1 MKRLLLYLFLFC
13 FANVVFAQQE
23 VTIHLGTAG
32 TLAEKLGDDKDNITT
47 LHVSGSLNEE
57 DFKTLKSMNM
67 LQVLDMGEVSDLP
80 YTRWYKEDYESGI
93 EYKSIPNSTFQDKL
107 TLREVVLPES
117 LELIGSEAFSGCS
130 NLSGIDFSNAKHLT
144 VIDNSAF
151 NECYSLKNIDLS
163 EKAEL
168 KEIESYVFWGC
179 NNLKTVN
186 LSGCNKLETINRSAF
201 NGCDE
206 LISINLSD
214 CISIKSIGE
223 SAFYSTNISEF
234 NFSTLN
240 NLESL
245 GNNCF
250 YDTPLSGELKFPTS
264 LKAIGESAFQS
275 TNIEKVNF
283 EGCANLVVLSAE
295 VFSECS
301 NLQDIIFEGCTSLTI
316 IGTKAFN
323 QCYNLKE
330 ISFTDCTSLNTFST
344 DAFSQCHS
352 LKNINI
358 NNGFFKSIDGVL
370 TDNSG
375 ELLLYPTGKE
385 EKEYTIPSDINSIA
399 SNAFIE
405 KNYYLQKITIPS
417 SVLQI
422 DNNAFT
428 PGFSGFIIM
437 ESSTPISLSEPIGLE
452 NAIII
457 VPKGSA
463 EKYREYNI
471 WKDYNIVE
479 KDSDPVVVTLTEA
492 GSLSNELSDKNP
504 LDITDLT
511 VSGPMNKYDFEFIRT
526 NMRFINKVDISG
538 AELENNELP
547 ESAFYIGYSAE
558 RNSYLET
565 VVLPNN
571 LKIIGDGAF
580 RFSHNLKEINLPNSI
595 EEIRYEAFNQCY
607 SLDNISFKELKKLRS
622 IGNSAFEGCEFNT
635 HIEFPSSIEGL
646 GYNAFSS
653 AKPLSIKFR
662 SNKIVYNNNSFEN
675 ADKETCI
682 IYVPKNLLEEYKKD
696 SFWGQF
702 KNIEG
707 YGNTVSVSYN
717 EEYGNVV
724 GEGSYEE
731 GETVTLK
738 TECRESDFD
747 WDKKYIYFFSG
758 WFDSDNKL
766 LSNKSEYSFE
776 IGNED
781 IDISAKFIRV
791 LLSIEGYLDF
801 GYYNIELLEKDIN
814 YAKIKLIE
822 PETTGY
828 SYFYGWIKDDKV
840 ISKEKVLEIT
850 DIDEDCHIYAKYI
863 QKFLGIDGYKE
874 IDDIKKVDDVD
885 LILLSSSRLY
895 VTGDK
900 KWQLDRF
907 SYEHGASLL
916 NESPITANNIN
927 YIVNGYDNWQ
937 FISLP
942 YDIKLSEIK
951 LGENSSDAQFVVRYY
966 DGATRASNGMG
977 SSWKQLSGDDVLKAN
992 QGYIFRANNYSEFSF
1007 NTETGMDAMFNN
1019 ENVTINL
1026 QTHASSSP
1034 LNANWNLVGNP
1045 YPCYYSIK
1053 ELFDNGFDS
1062 PIIVWSNDIMN
1073 YEYYTADDEDAYIS
1087 PLTSFFVQKNSKDL
1101 VFTADGRA
1109 AKLPDENFGYLRS
1122 KNVSDSERVVINLAL
1137 GNDSMSD
1144 KTRVVLNPQ
1153 ASMEYE
1159 IGKDATKFESMN
1171 PNSPSI
1177 FSLDKDN
1184 NQLAINERPYDNG
1197 VVRIG
1202 CKIGVEGNYSISL
1215 QKAVNK
1221 PIMLHDLETGNI
1233 CDLSKNAY
1241 EFESS
1246 TGVFLNRFELR
1257 TDIPTSNEMLPEGMS
1272 ISMNGNNLSVNGVKA
1287 NSIIILVDASGKM
1300 IYNSKSTGNR
1310 VEIRLPME
1318 GVYYLQIVDNMGQKH
1333 VQSIKY

>member
-13 FANVVFAQQE
+13 FANAVFAQQE
-23 VTIHLGTAG
+23 ETVDLKTAG
-32 TLAEKLGDDKDNITT
+32 TLANELGENKDNITT
-47 LHVSGSLNEE
+47 LHVSGPLDEN
-57 DFKTLKSMNM
+57 DFNTLKSMNM

-93 EYKSIPNSTFQDKL
+93 EYKSIPNSAFKDKR
-107 TLREVVLPES
+107 TLREVVLPKS
-117 LELIGSEAFSGCS
+117 LELIGYDAFGGCS
-130 NLSGIDFSNAKHLT
+130 NLSEIDFSNAKQLT
-144 VIDNSAF
+144 VIENSAF
-151 NECYSLKNIDLS
+151 YECYSLNNIDLS
-163 EKAEL
+163 EKAKL
-168 KEIESYVFWGC
+168 NEIGSSAFCRC

-186 LSGCNKLETINRSAF
+186 LSGCDKLEIINNAAF
-201 NGCDE
+201 DNCNE
-206 LISINLSD
+206 LTNVYLD
-214 CISIKSIGE
+214 RCISIKNIEGN
-223 SAFYSTNISEF
+223 AFCSTKLSEF
-234 NFSTLN
+234 NFSILQ
-240 NLESL
+240 NLETL
-245 GNNCF
+245 GSYSF
-250 YDTPLSGELKFPTS
+250 AETPLSGELKFPTS
-264 LKAIGESAFQS
+264 LKTIGERAFQR
-275 TNIEKVNF
+275 TNIVKANF
-283 EGCANLVVLSAE
+283 EGCVNLSVLSTGIFA
-295 VFSECS
+295 ECS
-301 NLQDIIFEGCTSLTI
+301 NLQEVNL
-316 IGTKAFN
+316 IG
-323 QCYNLKE
+323 
-330 ISFTDCTSLNTFST
+330 CTSLNTLST
-344 DAFSQCHS
+344 DAFSRCNS

-375 ELLLYPTGKE
+375 EILLYPAGKE
-385 EKEYTIPSDINSIA
+385 EKEYTIPSEINSIA
-399 SNAFIE
+399 SNAFIDI
-405 KNYYLQKITIPS
+405 NYQLQKITIPS
-417 SVLQI
+417 SVLHI
-422 DNNAFT
+422 NNKAFT
-428 PGFSGFIIM
+428 PGYNGLIIM
-437 ESSTPISLSEPIGLE
+437 ESPTPIGLSESIGLE
-452 NAIII
+452 NAIIV

-463 EKYREYNI
+463 EAYRNYNI

-479 KDSDPVVVTLTEA
+479 SDSDPVIVTLTEA
-492 GSLSNELSDKNP
+492 GSLSNVLSDKNP
-504 LDITDLT
+504 IDITDLT
-511 VSGPMNKYDFEFIRT
+511 VSGPMNSEDFEFIRT

-538 AELENNELP
+538 VILENNELP
-547 ESAFYIGYSAE
+547 ENAFSIN
-558 RNSYLET
+558 NSYLEE

-571 LKIIGDGAF
+571 LKIIGGGAF
-580 RFSHNLKEINLPNSI
+580 SSSYNLKRIYLPNTI
-595 EEIRYEAFNQCY
+595 EEIRYEAFIGCY
-607 SLDNISFKELKKLRS
+607 LLDNINFNELKNLKIIGVNAFNGCKFSGDMIFPPLVNSLYGSFGSATPTSIKLRAS
-622 IGNSAFEGCEFNT
+622 CVVEGNT
-635 HIEFPSSIEGL
+635 
-646 GYNAFSS
+646 
-653 AKPLSIKFR
+653 
-662 SNKIVYNNNSFEN
+662 FEN

-682 IYVPKNLLEEYKKD
+682 IYVPKNLLEDYKND

-707 YGNTVSVSYN
+707 FGNAVSVSYN

-724 GEGSYEE
+724 GEGNYEE

-738 TECRESDFD
+738 AECYEPNWIWNDNKYLYFFNGWYDNNNVKISSDPTYTFQMCD
-747 WDKKYIYFFSG
+747 ENINLSAKFTKIILNISAPISYNINLELLDYSYNSARIQLQENNIDENYAFFSG
-758 WFDSDNKL
+758 WIKDNETISKNKL
-766 LSNKSEYSFE
+766 LEISNIE
-776 IGNED
+776 ED
-781 IDISAKFIRV
+781 CTISANYSSKNIV
-791 LLSIEGYLDF
+791 IE
-801 GYYNIELLEKDIN
+801 
-814 YAKIKLIE
+814 
-822 PETTGY
+822 
-828 SYFYGWIKDDKV
+828 
-840 ISKEKVLEIT
+840 
-850 DIDEDCHIYAKYI
+850 
-863 QKFLGIDGYKE
+863 GYKE
-874 IDDIKKVDDVD
+874 ISDIEKNDNINI
-885 LILLSSSRLY
+885 LLLSSSRLY
-895 VTGDK
+895 VTGEK
-900 KWQLDRF
+900 EWQLDKF
-907 SYEHGASLL
+907 SYYQGGSLL

-1087 PLTSFFVQKNSKDL
+1087 PLTSFFVQKNSNDL

-1122 KNVSDSERVVINLAL
+1122 ENVSDSERVVINLAL

-1221 PIMLHDLETGNI
+1221 TIMLHDLETGNI

-1272 ISMNGNNLSVNGVKA
+1272 ISMNGNNLSVNGVKT

>member
-1 MKRLLLYLFLFC
+1 M
-13 FANVVFAQQE
+13 N
-23 VTIHLGTAG
+23 
-32 TLAEKLGDDKDNITT
+32 TL
-47 LHVSGSLNEE
+47 
-57 DFKTLKSMNM
+57 
-67 LQVLDMGEVSDLP
+67 
-80 YTRWYKEDYESGI
+80 
-93 EYKSIPNSTFQDKL
+93 
-107 TLREVVLPES
+107 
-117 LELIGSEAFSGCS
+117 
-130 NLSGIDFSNAKHLT
+130 
-144 VIDNSAF
+144 
-151 NECYSLKNIDLS
+151 
-163 EKAEL
+163 
-168 KEIESYVFWGC
+168 
-179 NNLKTVN
+179 
-186 LSGCNKLETINRSAF
+186 
-201 NGCDE
+201 
-206 LISINLSD
+206 
-214 CISIKSIGE
+214 
-223 SAFYSTNISEF
+223 
-234 NFSTLN
+234 
-240 NLESL
+240 
-245 GNNCF
+245 
-250 YDTPLSGELKFPTS
+250 
-264 LKAIGESAFQS
+264 
-275 TNIEKVNF
+275 
-283 EGCANLVVLSAE
+283 
-295 VFSECS
+295 
-301 NLQDIIFEGCTSLTI
+301 
-316 IGTKAFN
+316 
-323 QCYNLKE
+323 
-330 ISFTDCTSLNTFST
+330 ST
-344 DAFSQCHS
+344 DAFSRCNS

-375 ELLLYPTGKE
+375 ELLLYPAGKG
-385 EKEYTIPSDINSIA
+385 EKEYTIPSEINSIA
-399 SNAFIE
+399 SNAFIDI
-405 KNYYLQKITIPS
+405 NYQLQKITIPS
-417 SVLQI
+417 SVLHI
-422 DNNAFT
+422 NNKAFT
-428 PGFSGFIIM
+428 PGYNGLIIM
-437 ESSTPISLSEPIGLE
+437 ESPTPIGLSESIGLE
-452 NAIII
+452 NAIIV

-463 EKYREYNI
+463 EVYRNYNI

-479 KDSDPVVVTLTEA
+479 SDSDPVIVTLTEE
-492 GSLSNELSDKNP
+492 GSLSNVFSDKNP

-511 VSGPMNKYDFEFIRT
+511 ISGPMNSEDFEFIRT
-526 NMRFINKVDISG
+526 NMKFINKVDISG

-558 RNSYLET
+558 RNSYLEK
-565 VVLPNN
+565 VVLPND
-571 LKIIGDGAF
+571 LKIIGAGAF
-580 RFSHNLKEINLPNSI
+580 RLSHNLKEINLPNSI

-607 SLDNISFKELKKLRS
+607 SLENISFKELKNLRR
-622 IGNSAFEGCEFNT
+622 IGDRAFEGCEFNT
-635 HIEFPSSIEGL
+635 HIEFPSSLENIGD
-646 GYNAFSS
+646 NAFSY

-662 SNKIVYNNNSFEN
+662 SNEFVYNNGSFEDAN
-675 ADKETCI
+675 KETCK
-682 IYVPKNLLEEYKKD
+682 IYVPKNLLEDYKKN

-707 YGNTVSVSYN
+707 FGNTVSVSYN

-724 GEGSYEE
+724 GEGNYEE

-738 TECRESDFD
+738 AECYEPNWIWNDNKYLYFFNGWYDNNNVKVSSDPTYTFQMCD
-747 WDKKYIYFFSG
+747 ENINLSAKFTKIILNISAPISYNINLELLDYSYNSARIQLQENNIDENYAFFSG
-758 WFDSDNKL
+758 WIKDNETISKNKL
-766 LSNKSEYSFE
+766 LEISNIE
-776 IGNED
+776 ED
-781 IDISAKFIRV
+781 CTISANYSSKNIV
-791 LLSIEGYLDF
+791 IE
-801 GYYNIELLEKDIN
+801 
-814 YAKIKLIE
+814 
-822 PETTGY
+822 
-828 SYFYGWIKDDKV
+828 
-840 ISKEKVLEIT
+840 
-850 DIDEDCHIYAKYI
+850 
-863 QKFLGIDGYKE
+863 GYKE
-874 IDDIKKVDDVD
+874 ISDIEKNDNINI
-885 LILLSSSRLY
+885 LLLSSSRLY
-895 VTGDK
+895 VTGEK
-900 KWQLDRF
+900 EWQLDNF
-907 SYEHGASLL
+907 SYYQGASLL

-927 YIVNGYDNWQ
+927 YTVNGYDNWQ

-977 SSWKQLSGDDVLKAN
+977 SSWKQLSGNDVLKAN
-992 QGYIFRANNYSEFSF
+992 QGYIFRANSYSDFSF
-1007 NTETGMDAMFNN
+1007 DTETGMDAMFNK

-1026 QTHASSSP
+1026 ETHASSSP
-1034 LNANWNLVGNP
+1034 LNANWNFVGNP
-1045 YPCYYSIK
+1045 YPCFYSIK
-1053 ELFDNGFDS
+1053 QLFDNGFDS

-1087 PLTSFFVQKNSKDL
+1087 PLTSFFVQKNSNDL

-1122 KNVSDSERVVINLAL
+1122 ENVSDSERVVINLAL

>member
-1 MKRLLLYLFLFC
+1 MFC
-13 FANVVFAQQE
+13 ERSVCATRGNHSFGNS
-23 VTIHLGTAG
+23 G
-32 TLAEKLGDDKDNITT
+32 TLASELGENKDNITT

-107 TLREVVLPES
+107 TLREVVFPES
-117 LELIGSEAFSGCS
+117 LELIGSNAFSGCA
-130 NLSGIDFSNAKHLT
+130 NISGIDFSNAKHLT
-144 VIDNSAF
+144 VIENSAF
-151 NECYSLKNIDLS
+151 YECYSLNNIDLS

-168 KEIESYVFWGC
+168 NEIGSSAFCGC

-186 LSGCNKLETINRSAF
+186 LSGCNKLEIINNAAF
-201 NGCDE
+201 DNCNE
-206 LISINLSD
+206 LTNVYLD
-214 CISIKSIGE
+214 RCISIKNIEGN
-223 SAFYSTNISEF
+223 AFCSTKLSEF
-234 NFSTLN
+234 NFSILQ
-240 NLESL
+240 NLETL
-245 GNNCF
+245 GSYSF
-250 YDTPLSGELKFPTS
+250 AETPLSGELKFPTS
-264 LKAIGESAFQS
+264 LKAIGERAFQR
-275 TNIEKVNF
+275 TNIVKANF
-283 EGCANLVVLSAE
+283 EGCVNLSVLPTD
-295 VFSECS
+295 VFYYCK
-301 NLQDIIFEGCTSLTI
+301 NLQEVN
-316 IGTKAFN
+316 FN
-323 QCYNLKE
+323 G
-330 ISFTDCTSLNTFST
+330 CTSLNTLST
-344 DAFSQCHS
+344 DAFSGCS
-352 LKNINI
+352 YLNNITIDND
-358 NNGFFKSIDGVL
+358 FYKSIEGVL
-370 TDNSG
+370 TDKTG
-375 ELLLYPTGKE
+375 KLLLYPMGK
-385 EKEYTIPSDINSIA
+385 KNTEYRIPNNIVSIA
-399 SNAFIE
+399 SGAFNTI
-405 KNYYLQKITIPS
+405 NNILQKITIPS
-417 SVLQI
+417 SVKQI
-422 DNNAFT
+422 EPLAFCSNDPFEEHAT
-428 PGFSGFIIM
+428 YYGAIIL
-437 ESSTPISLSEPIGLE
+437 ESSTPIGLSESIGLE
-452 NAIII
+452 NAIIF

-463 EKYREYNI
+463 KEYRNYNI

-479 KDSDPVVVTLTEA
+479 SDSDPVVVTLTEA
-492 GSLSNELSDKNP
+492 GSLNNVLSDKNP
-504 LDITDLT
+504 IDITDLT
-511 VSGPMNKYDFEFIRT
+511 VSGPMNSEDFEFIRT
-526 NMRFINKVDISG
+526 NMIFINKVDISG

-547 ESAFYIGYSAE
+547 ESAFYIGYSGE

-571 LKIIGDGAF
+571 LKIIGEGAF
-580 RFSHNLKEINLPNSI
+580 RFSHNLKEINLPNTI

-607 SLDNISFKELKKLRS
+607 SLDNINFKKLKKLSS
-622 IGNSAFEGCEFNT
+622 IGNRAFEGCEFNT
-635 HIEFPSSIEGL
+635 HIEFPSSLENIGN
-646 GYNAFSS
+646 NAFTS

-662 SNKIVYNNNSFEN
+662 SNKFVSSNNSFGNANKEN
-675 ADKETCI
+675 CI

-707 YGNTVSVSYN
+707 FGNTVSVSYN

-951 LGENSSDAQFVVRYY
+951 YDENYPDAQFVVRYY

-1007 NTETGMDAMFNN
+1007 DTKTGMDAMFNK

-1026 QTHASSSP
+1026 QTYASSSP
-1034 LNANWNLVGNP
+1034 LNANWNFVGNP

-1053 ELFDNGFDS
+1053 QLFDNGFDS

-1101 VFTADGRA
+1101 VFTTDGRA

-1122 KNVSDSERVVINLAL
+1122 ETDSDSERIVINLAL

-1221 PIMLHDLETGNI
+1221 TIMLHDLETGNI

-1272 ISMNGNNLSVNGVKA
+1272 ISMNGNNLSVNGVKT

>member
-1 MKRLLLYLFLFC
+1 M
-13 FANVVFAQQE
+13 N
-23 VTIHLGTAG
+23 
-32 TLAEKLGDDKDNITT
+32 TL
-47 LHVSGSLNEE
+47 
-57 DFKTLKSMNM
+57 
-67 LQVLDMGEVSDLP
+67 
-80 YTRWYKEDYESGI
+80 
-93 EYKSIPNSTFQDKL
+93 STD
-107 TLREVVLPES
+107 
-117 LELIGSEAFSGCS
+117 AFSGCS
-130 NLSGIDFSNAKHLT
+130 SLNNIT
-144 VIDNSAF
+144 IDNDF
-151 NECYSLKNIDLS
+151 Y
-163 EKAEL
+163 
-168 KEIESYVFWGC
+168 
-179 NNLKTVN
+179 
-186 LSGCNKLETINRSAF
+186 
-201 NGCDE
+201 
-206 LISINLSD
+206 
-214 CISIKSIGE
+214 KSIE
-223 SAFYSTNISEF
+223 
-234 NFSTLN
+234 
-240 NLESL
+240 
-245 GNNCF
+245 
-250 YDTPLSGELKFPTS
+250 
-264 LKAIGESAFQS
+264 
-275 TNIEKVNF
+275 
-283 EGCANLVVLSAE
+283 
-295 VFSECS
+295 
-301 NLQDIIFEGCTSLTI
+301 
-316 IGTKAFN
+316 
-323 QCYNLKE
+323 
-330 ISFTDCTSLNTFST
+330 
-344 DAFSQCHS
+344 
-352 LKNINI
+352 
-358 NNGFFKSIDGVL
+358 GVL
-370 TDNSG
+370 TDKTG
-375 ELLLYPTGKE
+375 KLLLYPMGK
-385 EKEYTIPSDINSIA
+385 KNTEYRIPNDIVSITSGA
-399 SNAFIE
+399 FNTSN
-405 KNYYLQKITIPS
+405 KTLQKITIPS
-417 SVLQI
+417 SVKQI
-422 DNNAFT
+422 EPLAFCSNDPFEEHAT
-428 PGFSGFIIM
+428 YYGAIIL
-437 ESSTPISLSEPIGLE
+437 ESSTPIGLSESIGLE
-452 NAIII
+452 NAIIF

-463 EKYREYNI
+463 KEYRNYNI

-479 KDSDPVVVTLTEA
+479 SDSDPVVVTLTEA
-492 GSLSNELSDKNP
+492 GSLSNALSDKNP
-504 LDITDLT
+504 IDITDLT
-511 VSGPMNKYDFEFIRT
+511 VSGPMNSEDFEFIMT
-526 NMRFINKVDISG
+526 NMIFINKVDISG

-547 ESAFYIGYSAE
+547 GSAFYAESSAE
-558 RNSYLET
+558 RKSYLEK
-565 VVLPNN
+565 VVLPND
-571 LKIIGDGAF
+571 LKIIGTGAF
-580 RFSHNLKEINLPNSI
+580 RFSHNLKEINLPNTI
-595 EEIRYEAFNQCY
+595 VEIRYGAFYQCY
-607 SLDNISFKELKKLRS
+607 SLENISFKDLKNLKR
-622 IGNSAFEGCEFNT
+622 IGDSAFEGCEFNT
-635 HIEFPSSIEGL
+635 HIEFPSSIEEL

-662 SNKIVYNNNSFEN
+662 SNEFVYNNGSFEDAN
-675 ADKETCI
+675 KETCK
-682 IYVPKNLLEEYKKD
+682 IYVPKNLLEDYKNN

-702 KNIEG
+702 TNIEG
-707 YGNTVSVSYN
+707 FGNTVSVSYN
-717 EEYGNVV
+717 REYGNVI

-738 TECRESDFD
+738 AECRESDFD
-747 WDKKYIYFFSG
+747 LWDKYINFFSG
-758 WFDSDNKL
+758 WFDSENNL
-766 LSNKSEYSFE
+766 LSEDVEYSFE
-776 IGNED
+776 MGNND
-781 IDISAKFIRV
+781 MDISAKFVRISFS
-791 LLSIEGYLDF
+791 LEGGLSSEYS
-801 GYYNIELLEKDIN
+801 IELLEN
-814 YAKIKLIE
+814 TPTSAKVKLIE
-822 PETTGY
+822 PETTGEN
-828 SYFYGWIKDDKV
+828 YFYGWVKDGKV

-863 QKFLGIDGYKE
+863 QKHFVIEGYKE
-874 IDDIKKVDDVD
+874 IEDINKVDDIN
-885 LILLSSSRLY
+885 LILYYGSRLH
-895 VTGDK
+895 VTGEK
-900 KWQLDRF
+900 EWQLDNF
-907 SYEHGASLL
+907 SYYQGASLL

-927 YIVNGYDNWQ
+927 YTVNGYDNWQ

-977 SSWKQLSGDDVLKAN
+977 SSWKQLSGNDVLKAN
-992 QGYIFRANNYSEFSF
+992 QGYIFRANSYSDFSF
-1007 NTETGMDAMFNN
+1007 DTETGMDAMFNK

-1026 QTHASSSP
+1026 ETHASSSP
-1034 LNANWNLVGNP
+1034 LNANWNFVGNP

-1053 ELFDNGFDS
+1053 QLFDNGFDS

-1122 KNVSDSERVVINLAL
+1122 ENVSDSERVVINLAL

-1202 CKIGVEGNYSISL
+1202 CKISVEGNYSISL